1 MFYKLDKRE
10 LKYVKVN
17 WLSMGLKTVAGFIL
31 LLFIFGWSFKPNVK
45 ENYTEE
51 EVMVIM
57 SKHNQFSKEKLV
69 ETIKG
74 LNFKFPHIVLGQSLL
89 ETGNYKSPIF
99 MENHNLFGMKEA
111 TKRINKALGT
121 QNQHAFY
128 RDWVASVD
136 DYALYCATY
145 LSKIDNEEDYV
156 TYLSQRYA
164 EDPEYAQKLKNII
177 TKENLKSLFQ

>member
-17 WLSMGLKTVAGFIL
+17 WLSTAIKGLTGFIL
-31 LLFIFGWSFKPNVK
+31 LLFILGWSYKPNVK
-45 ENYTEE
+45 ENYTED

-57 SKHNQFSKEKLV
+57 SKYNQFSKDKLV
-69 ETIKG
+69 DMIKS
-74 LNFKFPHIVLGQSLL
+74 LNFKFPYVVMGQSLL
-89 ETGNYKSPIF
+89 ETGYYKSPVF

-121 QNQHAFY
+121 QNMHAY
-128 RDWVASVD
+128 YKDWVASVD

-145 LSKIDNEEDYV
+145 LSKIDNEDDYI

-164 EDPEYAQKLKNII
+164 EDPKYAEKLKDII
-177 TKENLKSLFQ
+177 VKENLKSLFQ